1 MEITKTIKVVAD
13 YDITKIFDG
22 VEDLLDELKQY
33 GYEGEY
39 DEENEEF
46 IEALN
51 SYFDDILSTR
61 AVISDEHSIEDIM
74 VDTHNFQSYYTFN

>member
-1 MEITKTIKVVAD
+1 MIITKTIKVVAD

-51 SYFDDILSTR
+51 SYFDDILSTT